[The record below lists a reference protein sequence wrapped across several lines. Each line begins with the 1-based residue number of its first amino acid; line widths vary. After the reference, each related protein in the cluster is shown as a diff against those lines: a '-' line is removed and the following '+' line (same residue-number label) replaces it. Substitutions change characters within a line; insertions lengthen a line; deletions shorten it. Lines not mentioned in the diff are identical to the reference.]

1 MYKANACRYTLF
13 EFAFQIC
20 CENES
25 FCDIISVGNGSREN
39 AGRSYDFSIVDRLC
53 GISNRTVRA
62 KTNEVFIFLL
72 KKSPARFLYTLFQ
85 MNHRCM
91 IRSEYWQGMWDNMRK
106 SHCIDR
112 GQAYNSDRHDYVF
125 ALVVYISNMSW
136 RFSKQDE
143 EVGESV
149 LRQILIHEMT
159 NTDQNHDELSVRLM
173 NVLGSSYA
181 LDLLGT
187 GYIPSCVSA
196 MTHCHVVDRVHSILM
211 GLELVFQDTRCRT
224 PATKTIDRDIIHYL
238 CDSNTLRS
246 LQHATRRAQKQ
257 VIYTISQEIRHAG
270 IDTSM
275 ASPFRQHNF
284 TVRVS
289 HRCII
294 TAAECGRSRH
304 RPSLGA
310 PAVEYPGL

>member
-1 MYKANACRYTLF
+1 MYKAQACTYTLF
-13 EFAFQIC
+13 ELAFQIC

-25 FCDIISVGNGSREN
+25 FCDIISLGDTSSEN
-39 AGRSYDFSIVDRLC
+39 AWRSYDFVILDRLC
-53 GISNRTVRA
+53 GILNRTVHD
-62 KTNEVFIFLL
+62 KTKEMFTALF
-72 KKSPARFLYTLFQ
+72 KKSPARFLYTILQ
-85 MNHRCM
+85 MQHTSV
-91 IRSEYWQGMWDNMRK
+91 IRSEYWQGIWDNMRQYP
-106 SHCIDR
+106 STDR
-112 GQAYNSDRHDYVF
+112 EKAYNSDRHEYVF
-125 ALVVYISNMSW
+125 AFVVYISNMSW
-136 RFSKQDE
+136 RFSE
-143 EVGESV
+143 EDKEMVESV
-149 LRQILIHEMT
+149 LRQILIQEMT
-159 NTDQNHDELSVRLM
+159 NTRKNNDELPVLLM

-181 LDLLGT
+181 LDLLAT
-187 GYIPSCVSA
+187 GYIPTCVTA
-196 MTHCHVVDRVHSILM
+196 MTHCHVVDWVHSILM
-211 GLELVFQDTRCRT
+211 GRELVVQDTRCRT